1 MRWSLC
7 WLPPSGDPKCFGTS
21 KVSILAI
28 ASITFPSNQK
38 ELSVNYENNSPPDVA
53 RRRIAVLGYKSKSE
67 VEGGINWIKGFLPLL
82 WKAAETFLRPL
93 SHPNTRNNSFRF
105 KSEDWRPQKHPA
117 ADKIFELFP
126 WKAFSVL
133 DIFVNVQNVQIHLKI
148 IKSKRLLNLKINVF
162 PPKFQTAEL
171 LIFRIQSELLGA
183 QTSKLCNTA
192 FHFWAF
198 IALPFKFVSV
208 FLP

>member
-1 MRWSLC
+1 M
-7 WLPPSGDPKCFGTS
+7 
-21 KVSILAI
+21 
-28 ASITFPSNQK
+28 
-38 ELSVNYENNSPPDVA
+38 
-53 RRRIAVLGYKSKSE
+53 LGYKSKSW

-117 ADKIFELFP
+117 ADKIFKPFP

-148 IKSKRLLNLKINVF
+148 IKSKSLLNLKLNVF
-162 PPKFQTAEL
+162 PPKIPDCRTFDFQNPVWASRSSDIKAL
-171 LIFRIQSELLGA
+171 QYSFSLLG
-183 QTSKLCNTA
+183 
-192 FHFWAF
+192 FY
-198 IALPFKFVSV
+198 VSV
-208 FLP
+208 FFTIKTDTKWSNSLVFTC